1 MVNEL
6 LSAFIL
12 GLVGGIIP
20 GPVLT
25 ATFTEILQSGLFK
38 SFRIILWAMLT
49 EAGIALFSLVAIS
62 SFGLPESF
70 FRAISFLGAGILIW
84 IATSLWKV
92 KSLDTGEK
100 VHFSLG
106 KISAMILANGM
117 FWIYWT
123 TICIP
128 KAILLN
134 DKIQFGQYLFLILV
148 EIGWLFS
155 TAGVAFVFSRFR
167 KLLSKPRA
175 IPIMFKIFALAFI
188 YFALDMV
195 YGSVVFFFFHP

>member
-1 MVNEL
+1 MINEL

-38 SFRIILWAMLT
+38 SFRIILWAMFT
-49 EAGIALFSLVAIS
+49 EASIALFSLVAIS

-70 FRAISFLGAGILIW
+70 FRGISFLGAGILIW
-84 IATSLWKV
+84 ISTSLWKV

-148 EIGWLFS
+148 EIGWLIS
-155 TAGVAFVFSRFR
+155 TAGVAFIFSRFR
-167 KLLSKPRA
+167 KLLLKPRA
-175 IPIMFKIFALAFI
+175 IPIIFKIFALAFI
-188 YFALDMV
+188 YFALDMI
-195 YGSVVFFFFHP
+195 YGSIVFFVN